1 MRTCDALRQ
10 KEDILKKEAEKM
22 LANINDLEMSN
33 STTEIVEKVEKII
46 EKKSKTNSNYHG
58 LIGTLTS

>member
-1 MRTCDALRQ
+1 
-10 KEDILKKEAEKM
+10 M
-22 LANINDLEMSN
+22 LADINDLEQSN

-46 EKKSKTNSNYHG
+46 EKKSKTVGTYHG

>member
-1 MRTCDALRQ
+1 
-10 KEDILKKEAEKM
+10 M
-22 LANINDLEMSN
+22 LADINDLEKSN

-46 EKKSKTNSNYHG
+46 EKKSNTNASYHG

>member
-1 MRTCDALRQ
+1 MRTCEALRQ
-10 KEDILKKEAEKM
+10 KEEILKKEAEKM
-22 LANINDLEMSN
+22 LADINDLEMSN

-46 EKKSKTNSNYHG
+46 EKKSKTNANYHG

>member
-1 MRTCDALRQ
+1 
-10 KEDILKKEAEKM
+10 M
-22 LANINDLEMSN
+22 LADINDLEMSN

-46 EKKSKTNSNYHG
+46 EKKSKTNANYHG

>member
-1 MRTCDALRQ
+1 MRTVDALNK

-22 LANINDLEMSN
+22 LADINDLEQSN

-46 EKKSKTNSNYHG
+46 EKKSKTVGTYHG